1 MINSIQKKVVL
12 ASIIT
17 ASLVLLVGTTHD
29 TQILAEELE
38 KKKYTTANEIEI
50 HAVFEFRE
58 GIEETDGFQVYKQMG
73 GFDKMSETPEF
84 KLEGVVSSDK
94 VMLYEAAD
102 MFQQRSNSP
111 TAQHNFSEFDADIYL
126 HQNGVTLRHFTYA
139 DCKITEYKVDTFF
152 DKEEGWTTSKGFAIV
167 DEFEFTCRGYDQNNP
182 LYDLMKTN
190 GYQVS
195 TQSSLDLDNNIETW
209 ADHPKFQN

>member
-12 ASIIT
+12 ASII
-17 ASLVLLVGTTHD
+17 ASSLVLLVGTTHD

-38 KKKYTTANEIEI
+38 EKKYTTANEIEI
-50 HAVFEFRE
+50 HAVFEFHE
-58 GIEETDGFQVYKQMG
+58 GIEETDGFQVYKQMA
-73 GFDKMSETPEF
+73 GFDRNSETPKF
-84 KLEGVVSSDK
+84 KLEGVVNSDK
-94 VMLYEAAD
+94 AMLYEAAD
-102 MFQQRSNSP
+102 MFYQRSNFPAS
-111 TAQHNFSEFDADIYL
+111 QHSFSQFDVDIYL
-126 HQNGVTLRHFTYA
+126 HQNGVTLRHFTYTY
-139 DCKITEYKVDTFF
+139 CTITDYKVDTFF

-167 DEFEFTCRGYDQNNP
+167 DEFEFVCSGYKPNNP

-190 GYQVS
+190 GYQVI